1 MGDWEY
7 MVDQL
12 GTRWQ
17 LHSDY
22 MLHRGMFI
30 ERILVS
36 GAVYQA
42 VGYRGRIAYVIG
54 LEVDTSLY
62 AS

>member
-17 LHSDY
+17 LHSGY
-22 MLHRGMFI
+22 MLSRGMFI

-42 VGYRGRIAYVIG
+42 VGYKGRIAYMVELG
-54 LEVDTSLY
+54 VDTSLY